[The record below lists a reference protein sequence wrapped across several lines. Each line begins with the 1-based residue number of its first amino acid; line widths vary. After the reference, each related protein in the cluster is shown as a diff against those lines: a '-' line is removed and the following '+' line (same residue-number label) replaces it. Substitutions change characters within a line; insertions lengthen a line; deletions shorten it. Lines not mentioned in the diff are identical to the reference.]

1 MQLVATGPTTAVGKW
16 DLRPNLK
23 NTPLRFI
30 VEYDGGAVPG
40 GKHTVVTS
48 KTSLAL
54 KELTPNSNIFMNVL
68 IDEDPDTTKRDYT
81 FTWPSRKSFILYD
94 IRLVCRTGC

>member
-1 MQLVATGPTTAVGKW
+1 MHLVATGPTTAVGNW
-16 DLRPNLK
+16 TLRPNLK

-30 VEYDGGAVPG
+30 VEYDGAASPS

-54 KELTPNSNIFMNVL
+54 KELTPNAIIFMNVL
-68 IDEDPDTTKRDYT
+68 IDEDPETTKRNYT
-81 FTWPSRKSFILYD
+81 FTWPSRKFLLNSSF
-94 IRLVCRTGC
+94 C